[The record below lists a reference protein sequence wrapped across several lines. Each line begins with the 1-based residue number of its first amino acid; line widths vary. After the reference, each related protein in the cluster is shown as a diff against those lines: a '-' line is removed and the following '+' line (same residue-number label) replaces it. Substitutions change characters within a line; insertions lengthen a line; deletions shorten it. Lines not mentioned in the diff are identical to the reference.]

1 MERHPG
7 VSRLSTRLR
16 LAAPTVVASSCIL
29 SRIVGAAAVFQ
40 SSLSPEWRSYA
51 ASDIMFEDAMTEF
64 HALGEKA

>member
-1 MERHPG
+1 
-7 VSRLSTRLR
+7 
-16 LAAPTVVASSCIL
+16 
-29 SRIVGAAAVFQ
+29 VFQ